1 MHGMIWRYN
10 GVLGKCSIA
19 RPWVLS
25 LLHVNRS
32 LSQRRMNMRN
42 VFIPFILLLLLP
54 TRLHQRA
61 YRTSHVQNP
70 YTFHSGRSSSQGY
83 SFKFSTSPSYRKN
96 AYTHT
101 SARLVVHQRPFPFP
115 LSTSKHHH
123 TLFTRS
129 TLRDLPSQLGQHAY
143 DREQH

>member
-10 GVLGKCSIA
+10 GVHGKFSIA
-19 RPWVLS
+19 RSWVLS

-32 LSQRRMNMRN
+32 LSQRQMYMRN
-42 VFIPFILLLLLP
+42 VFIPFIILLP
-54 TRLHQRA
+54 TRLRQRA

-83 SFKFSTSPSYRKN
+83 SFKSPLLHHIVRMHIH
-96 AYTHT
+96 THPPV
-101 SARLVVHQRPFPFP
+101 SSCNQRPFSIS

>member
-10 GVLGKCSIA
+10 GVLGNCSIA
-19 RPWVLS
+19 RSWVLS

-42 VFIPFILLLLLP
+42 VFIPFILLLLP
-54 TRLHQRA
+54 TRLRQRA

-70 YTFHSGRSSSQGY
+70 YTFHFRSFIFPGVFIQV
-83 SFKFSTSPSYRKN
+83 STSPSYRKN

-101 SARLVVHQRPFPFP
+101 SARLVVHQRPFSIP

-123 TLFTRS
+123 NAVYKKYSPRPP
-129 TLRDLPSQLGQHAY
+129 LPAGTARL
-143 DREQH
+143 